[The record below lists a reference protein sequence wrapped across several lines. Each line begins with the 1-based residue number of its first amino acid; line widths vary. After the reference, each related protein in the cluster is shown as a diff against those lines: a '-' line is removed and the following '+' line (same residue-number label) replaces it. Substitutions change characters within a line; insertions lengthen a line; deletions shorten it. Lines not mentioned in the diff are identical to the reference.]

1 MKIRLAIAD
10 DDELIRESINI
21 ILSKDE
27 DIEIVGLAKNGR
39 ELLNLL
45 LNERVD
51 VALVDVRMPEL
62 NGVEA
67 TLEITKRVDTKVLI
81 LSTFDEDEYINL
93 AFKNGAKGY
102 LLKNTNPRKIIE
114 AIKMVHSGSGVIQ
127 EEVLEKIKNTLN
139 FGKDESKID
148 KSLFTE
154 RELEIMEAIA
164 EGLSNKEISKKLF
177 ISEGTVKNYIT
188 TIFQKTN
195 LSHRTQIA
203 IYYLKGGIKSWY
215 LRIKLLN

>member
-10 DDELIRESINI
+10 DDELIRESLNI

-27 DIEIVGLAKNGR
+27 DIEIVGLLKNGK
-39 ELLNLL
+39 ELLDFVLK
-45 LNERVD
+45 EKVD

-67 TLEITKRVDTKVLI
+67 TLEITKRVDTKILI
-81 LSTFDEDEYINL
+81 LTTFDEDEYISL

-102 LLKNTNPRKIIE
+102 LLKNTNPKKIIE
-114 AIKMVHSGSGVIQ
+114 SIKMVYSGSGVIQ
-127 EEVLEKIKNTLN
+127 DEILDKIKNTLN
-139 FGKDESKID
+139 FENNESNID

-154 RELEIMEAIA
+154 REFEVMEAIS
-164 EGLSNKEISKKLF
+164 EGLSNKEIAKKLF

-188 TIFQKTN
+188 NIFQKTN

-203 IYYLKGGIKSWY
+203 IYYLKG
-215 LRIKLLN
+215 RIN